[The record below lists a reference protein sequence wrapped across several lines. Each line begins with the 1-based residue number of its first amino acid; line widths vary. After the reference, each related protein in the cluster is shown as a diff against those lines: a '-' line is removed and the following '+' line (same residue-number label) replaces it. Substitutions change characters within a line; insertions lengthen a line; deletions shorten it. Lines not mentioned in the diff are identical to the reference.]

1 MKRTEILEIIV
12 SNPQAIFRNGNSVA
26 GKYSEYPS
34 RFQVIGT
41 AHDKSYVHVK
51 SVNVSSNDY
60 LLKED
65 GEWLRDENGHV
76 VKDERPLAERVT
88 ISYGR
93 VQTMPTRLVL
103 KSELTETSMVTDY
116 ISTET
121 TKDQERAERD
131 TRLAKA
137 EVEVNELQE
146 LLVALG
152 ITDTGGSGASA
163 LSWYGRITLQFDCEN
178 LTRLVSALKSA
189 LVEVGV

>member
-65 GEWLRDENGHV
+65 GQWLRDENGLS
-76 VKDERPLAERVT
+76 VKDERPLAERVS

-121 TKDQERAERD
+121 TKDQERAERE

-152 ITDTGGSGASA
+152 ITDTGGSGANA

-178 LTRLVSALKSA
+178 ITRLVSALKSA

>member
-76 VKDERPLAERVT
+76 VKDERPLAERVS

-189 LVEVGV
+189 LVEVGA

>member
-12 SNPQAIFRNGNSVA
+12 SNPQAIFHNANREA
-26 GKYSEYPS
+26 GKYSEYPTY
-34 RFQVIGT
+34 FQVLSMTG
-41 AHDKSYVHVK
+41 DKSYVRVEEV
-51 SVNVSSNDY
+51 SVTINDY
-60 LLKED
+60 LLDEK
-65 GEWLRDENGHV
+65 GEWLRDEDNNV
-76 VKDERPLAERVT
+76 VRDTRTIQERTVIHR
-88 ISYGR
+88 GR
-93 VQTMPTRLVL
+93 TKSMPTRLVL
-103 KSELTETSMVTDY
+103 KSELTIDTMLSSFLETE
-116 ISTET
+116 IARL
-121 TKDQERAERD
+121 KERAEYE

>member
-65 GEWLRDENGHV
+65 GQWLRDENGLS
-76 VKDERPLAERVT
+76 VKDERPLAERVS

-116 ISTET
+116 ITTET
-121 TKDQERAERD
+121 SKDQERAERE

-189 LVEVGV
+189 LVEVGA

>member
-65 GEWLRDENGHV
+65 GQWLRDENGLS
-76 VKDERPLAERVT
+76 VKDERPLAERVS

-116 ISTET
+116 ITTET
-121 TKDQERAERD
+121 TKDQERAEREAQ
-131 TRLAKA
+131 LAKA

-146 LLVALG
+146 VLVALG
-152 ITDTGGSGASA
+152 ITDTGGSGANA

-178 LTRLVSALKSA
+178 ITRLVSALKSA